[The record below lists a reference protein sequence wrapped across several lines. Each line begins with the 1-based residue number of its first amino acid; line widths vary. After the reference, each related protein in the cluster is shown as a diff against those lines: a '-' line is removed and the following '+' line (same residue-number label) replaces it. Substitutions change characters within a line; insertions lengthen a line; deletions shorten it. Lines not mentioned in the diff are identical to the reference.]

1 MSYDVSIGGAS
12 LNYTSN
18 VAALFYDHIP
28 ATEGNHGGLHELHG
42 KTGKQAVAILDEA
55 WSRIHNTKMDL
66 WRSNLNGL
74 PVVGEPAFCA
84 KYDAP
89 NGWGST
95 VGALIFLAQIT
106 GCCAANPRKIVE
118 VSA

>member
-1 MSYDVSIGGAS
+1 MSYDVSIGDS
-12 LNYTSN
+12 CMNYTSN

-28 ATEGNHGGLHELHG
+28 PQDSRGGLHELHG
-42 KTGKQAVAILDEA
+42 KTGKEAARIIGEA
-55 WSRIHNTKMDL
+55 WSRMHTTKLNL
-66 WRSNLNGL
+66 WRANLNDKA
-74 PVVGEPAFCA
+74 VVGEPEFCA

-95 VGALIFLAQIT
+95 VGAMIFLGQIQAA
-106 GCCAANPRKIVE
+106 CIANPRKKVS

>member
-1 MSYDVSIGGAS
+1 MSYDVSIGSAS

-18 VAALFYDHIP
+18 GAALFYDHIP
-28 ATEGNHGGLHELHG
+28 ATDSRGGLHELDG
-42 KTGKQAVAILDEA
+42 KTGKQAVAILAEA
-55 WSRIHNTKMDL
+55 WDRINRTRHDL
-66 WRSNLNGL
+66 WLADD
-74 PVVGEPAFCA
+74 VGEPAFCA

-95 VGALIFLAQIT
+95 VGGLTFLGLIMSA
-106 GCCAANPRKIVE
+106 CAANPRKLVR

>member
-1 MSYDVSIGGAS
+1 MSYDVSIGDAS

-28 ATEGNHGGLHELHG
+28 ASESRGGLHELHG

-55 WSRIHNTKMDL
+55 WSRIHNTMLDL
-66 WRSNLNGL
+66 WRSNLANGD
-74 PVVGEPAFCA
+74 PVVGEPEFCA

-89 NGWGST
+89 NGWGSA
-95 VGALIFLAQIT
+95 VGALVFFGQLTAA
-106 GCCAANPRKIVE
+106 CATNPRKKVR
-118 VSA
+118 VWA

>member
-1 MSYDVSIGGAS
+1 MSYDVSIGDRH

-28 ATEGNHGGLHELHG
+28 KNDSAGGLHELHG
-42 KTGKQAVAILDEA
+42 KTGKQAADIISGA
-55 WSRIHNTKMDL
+55 WARIEIAMMSMWELED
-66 WRSNLNGL
+66 
-74 PVVGEPAFCA
+74 VGETKFCA
-84 KYDAP
+84 QYDAP

-95 VGALIFLAQIT
+95 VGGMIFLAQIMSA
-106 GCCAANPRKIVE
+106 CIANPRKKVS